1 MNQCGTIKDEAGGDD
16 LELLA
21 ESAEEVRAYL
31 VNLRGGAPFLSGA
44 DSQLLDGWLT
54 DGVPVAVIMASMDK
68 VAVRRRKRR
77 VRSRM
82 SLNSCRGEVRRL
94 MGSRPSAPAAETH
107 IGLLSLAG
115 EISAMT
121 IAPGLSNL
129 RHILIKALTA
139 ISEADG
145 TPLEDRARLAIRAC
159 RKFHEGVWFAL
170 TDQHTAMLAD
180 ATAELDALRSVLKEN
195 AWQAAVEEVARDRI
209 RARFPLISAQEVWER
224 LSQQAAA

>member
-1 MNQCGTIKDEAGGDD
+1 MNQCATSKDEAEGDD

-94 MGSRPSAPAAETH
+94 MGRRPSAPAAETH

-129 RHILIKALTA
+129 RLTLIKALTA

-145 TPLEDRARLAIRAC
+145 THLEERARLAIRAC

-170 TDQHTAMLAD
+170 TDQHAAMLTD

-209 RARFPLISAQEVWER
+209 RARFPLVSAQEVWER